1 MKLLGRGLLGCILVG
16 LLANSVL
23 ASVTVELRPQSY
35 DPNDPYWRFYGVT
48 PGQSISVT
56 FDIYVVVVGM
66 DPNIDKK
73 EGFQTGYMSLLS
85 ANSTVDPNKAV
96 ALGKLTGAKF
106 SPFDGSSSSIGTQR
120 DLDGDTDLDIGANSG
135 TSGYYIARAAG
146 MQYAAQ
152 TEVGNFA
159 WEWKIGTVKFD
170 GNSNTVLVKD
180 ANTVVYPR
188 AYKATTAWTWY
199 EDGNAKNAGN
209 GTVIDGIA
217 NGITIYQKWAEAN
230 TGGPYRILQGGT
242 LNLAGTGTATYS
254 AITRSQWQLNSDPNV
269 NPGEPNTPTGDV
281 PFSVLQSLGAGTIGN
296 HPLSLEVDAKDGS
309 SASADGLLTV
319 MAHADGSFS
328 STLEKKVLNINFGYV
343 IQSPDS
349 NISESFHIA
358 NLETVLGFTAGLDLL
373 GAVETSDP
381 NGKFYLDP
389 TIQFANLPAG
399 HVSSFFDVF
408 LDISEEG
415 SFSGSYTL
423 NLSDEDVPGKE
434 PQELTLN
441 VRGWVVP
448 EPGTLALVT
457 LGAIGMIAKR
467 RRARA

>member
-23 ASVTVELRPQSY
+23 ASVTVELRPQAY

-56 FDIYVVVVGM
+56 FDIYVVVVGT
-66 DPNIDKK
+66 DPNITKK
-73 EGFQTGYMSLLS
+73 EGFQMGGMSLLS
-85 ANSTVDPNKAV
+85 ANSAVDPNRAI
-96 ALGKLTGAKF
+96 ALGKLTAAKYT
-106 SPFDGSSSSIGTQR
+106 PFDGSGSNVGTQR
-120 DLDGDTDLDIGANSG
+120 DLDADTDLDIGTNSG
-135 TSGYYIARAAG
+135 ATGLFVARSAS
-146 MQYAAQ
+146 MVYAAQ
-152 TEVGNFA
+152 TEPGNFA
-159 WEWKIGTVKFD
+159 WEWKIGTVKFEA
-170 GNSNTVLVKD
+170 NSNPVLMKD

-188 AYKATTAWTWY
+188 AYKASSAWTWT
-199 EDGNAKNAGN
+199 EDGVAKNGST
-209 GTVIDGIA
+209 GTVLDGIA

-242 LNLAGTGTATYS
+242 LNLAGAGTATYS
-254 AITRSQWQLNSDPNV
+254 TITRSQWQLNTDPNV
-269 NPGEPNTPTGDV
+269 NPGEPNALTSAV
-281 PFSVLQSLGAGTIGN
+281 PFSVLESLGVGTIGN
-296 HPLSLEVDAKDGS
+296 HPLSLDVNAKDGS
-309 SASADGLLTV
+309 SGSAAGLLTV

-328 STLEKKVLNINFGYV
+328 STLEKKVLTIDFGYV

-349 NISESFHIA
+349 NISRSFSIA
-358 NLETVLGFTAGLDLL
+358 NLETVPGFTAGLDLL

-389 TIQFANLPAG
+389 TIQFSNLPAG

-415 SFSGSYTL
+415 NFSGSYTL
-423 NLSDEDVPGKE
+423 SLSDEDMPGKE

-441 VRGWVVP
+441 VLGRVIP

-457 LGAIGMIAKR
+457 LGAIGMVIKR